1 MSTQLDC
8 FVIFETEIYLSSSC
22 QLVQICQSERIR
34 IKDALGPNL
43 DGDGKEKPPAGG
55 EDLSRVEVEQGQ
67 GETCGQAGDQLREA
81 VEDLRA
87 GFGIFLLWARF
98 DMACIKHPM
107 EVTHDTLPSEALLL
121 CVSVCECRGGGCTS
135 SIGH

>member
-8 FVIFETEIYLSSSC
+8 FVIFETENYLSSSC
-22 QLVQICQSERIR
+22 QLVQICQSEQIR
-34 IKDALGPNL
+34 FKDAGGPNL

-67 GETCGQAGDQLREA
+67 GETGGQAGDQLREA

-87 GFGIFLLWARF
+87 GFGILLLWARF
-98 DMACIKHPM
+98 VMTCISHPM
-107 EVTHDTLPSEALLL
+107 EVSHA
-121 CVSVCECRGGGCTS
+121 
-135 SIGH
+135 I

>member
-8 FVIFETEIYLSSSC
+8 FVIVETENYLSSSC
-22 QLVQICQSERIR
+22 QLVQICQSERNR

-55 EDLSRVEVEQGQ
+55 EDLGRVEVEQGQ
-67 GETCGQAGDQLREA
+67 GETGGEAGDQLREA

-87 GFGIFLLWARF
+87 GFGIAVLWA
-98 DMACIKHPM
+98 
-107 EVTHDTLPSEALLL
+107 T
-121 CVSVCECRGGGCTS
+121 
-135 SIGH
+135 